1 MSLYRPQHESVVA
14 SLPAPVGGWNARD
27 SIADMDE
34 LDAVI
39 MENWFPGTTSV
50 YMRYGYDAH
59 VTGITTQVESL
70 LVWNGP
76 TSSRM
81 FGATTQYVYDVT
93 TAGAVGA
100 ASLSGLSNARWQ
112 YVNVSTSAGNYL
124 IGVNGQDKAII
135 YNGSW
140 HRDGDGAPYDVA
152 GVDTAD
158 CTQINLHK
166 NRVWFVEDGSL
177 SGWYMPTS
185 AIGGTA
191 TEFPLNGVA
200 QLGGYL
206 MWMATWTMDAGYG
219 VDDMAVFMT
228 SEGEV
233 IVYAGTDPAS
243 AATWQLVGVWH
254 IGTPL
259 GRRSFLKYAGDLLVI
274 TQDGVQPMSA
284 ALQSSRPN
292 PKVSLT
298 DEIQSAMST
307 AATVYGSNFG
317 WELAYFAQQN
327 QLYLNV
333 PVSTNAAQ
341 QQYVMNTITK
351 QWCNFTGWLANCFA
365 ILNDELYF
373 GGAGLVAKAWETSQ
387 DNGTDVTGT
396 TLQAFNYFRNRSQQK
411 QFTMIRPTFQTNASP
426 MVFGGVNVD
435 YDTADNSA
443 SLQAISPGGAAVWD
457 TAVWDAAFW
466 APDVSPALAWQGA
479 QGIGYCG
486 APRIKATVSAGQR
499 LQWAS
504 TDVVF
509 RKGGIL

>member
-1 MSLYRPQHESVVA
+1 MKPHESIVA
-14 SLPAPVGGWNARD
+14 SIPAPTGGWNARD
-27 SIADMDE
+27 SIADMPPT
-34 LDAVI
+34 DAVQ
-39 MENWFPGTTSV
+39 MDNWFPGTTSV
-50 YMRYGYDAH
+50 SMRFGYESYA
-59 VTGITTQVESL
+59 TGLGAQVESL

-76 TSSRM
+76 SSSKM
-81 FGATTQYVYDVT
+81 FGAASQNIYDISVT
-93 TAGAVGA
+93 VAVGA
-100 ASLSGLSNARWQ
+100 ADLNGLSNARWQ
-112 YVNVSTSAGNYL
+112 YINVSTTAGNYL
-124 IGVNGQDKAII
+124 IGVNGSDKAII
-135 YNGSW
+135 YNGTW
-140 HRDGDGAPYDVA
+140 HRDGDGAPYDVT

-158 CTQINLHK
+158 CIQINLHK
-166 NRVWFVEDGSL
+166 NRIWFVEEGTL
-177 SGWYMPTS
+177 TGWYMPTS
-185 AIGGTA
+185 AIGGAATA
-191 TEFPLNGVA
+191 FRLNGVA
-200 QLGGYL
+200 QFGGYL
-206 MWMATWTMDAGYG
+206 VAMATWTIDAGYG
-219 VDDMAVFMT
+219 VDDMAVFIT
-228 SEGEV
+228 SQGEV

-254 IGTPL
+254 IGDPI
-259 GRRSFLKYAGDLLVI
+259 GRRCFMKYAGDLLII
-274 TQDGVQPMSA
+274 TQDGVQPMSG
-284 ALQSSRPN
+284 ALQSSRLN

-298 DEIQSAMST
+298 DKIQNAVSDAV
-307 AATVYGSNFG
+307 AVVGSQFG
-317 WELAYFAQQN
+317 WELCHLPEFN

-333 PVSTNAAQ
+333 PISLGAQ